1 TFNDSS
7 GTCQFNAV
15 PLCTS
20 ILLLLHHHAL
30 SYTQMEAR
38 NKLKQSWSKLN
49 LESRG
54 TWSRM
59 ISRGVV
65 SASIRKLNSWKTPS
79 SYKIKRRSK

>member
-1 TFNDSS
+1 TFAPPCLVLHPNGRSFITFL
-7 GTCQFNAV
+7 GVAPACLPV
-15 PLCTS
+15 PFVGF
-20 ILLLLHHHAL
+20 
-30 SYTQMEAR
+30 AR